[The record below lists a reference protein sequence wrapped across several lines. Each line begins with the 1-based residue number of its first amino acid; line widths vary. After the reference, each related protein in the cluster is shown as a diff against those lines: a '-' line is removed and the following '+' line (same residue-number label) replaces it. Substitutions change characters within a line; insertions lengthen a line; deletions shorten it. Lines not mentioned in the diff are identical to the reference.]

1 MDKRLERIL
10 PRVQKP
16 ARYVGGEYNE
26 VRKDPQEV
34 DFRFAFCFPDTYEI
48 GMSNLGYRILYGILN
63 NMPGVWCQRAFA
75 PWGDME
81 EEMRAAGIPLYAL
94 ESGDPVRDFDI
105 IGFSVGY
112 EMAYT
117 AILNMLDLAGVPL
130 RGEDRPGLTPLV
142 IAGGTAMYNAEP
154 VADFIDMALIGEGE
168 DLLPEVVNLCR
179 RAKAE
184 GWDKP
189 RLLRAAAQIQGVYVP
204 SLYDVAYN
212 SDGTIAAITPRDGAP
227 AKVVKRVVHDM
238 DKAYYPAKTI
248 VPSTEIVHDR
258 VTLEVFR
265 GCIRGCR
272 FCQAGYVYRPVR
284 CRSKDLLVRYGQE
297 AVADSGYQEMT
308 LSSLSTSDYPDL
320 VALCDGLEPLCERDH
335 VNLSLPSLRADNFS
349 MELMQRLQKG
359 RKAGL
364 TFAPE
369 AGTQRLR
376 DAINKNL
383 TEEDLHQSLRTAFSG
398 GWNAVKLYFMLGL
411 PTETDEDVLAIAE
424 MANHVMHTW
433 REYASNKSRGVR
445 ITVSTSWF
453 VPKPFT
459 AFQWEPQISR
469 EEYERRVKL
478 LREAITAKAVTY
490 NWHDGDTSFLEAVLA
505 RGDRRLGRV
514 LERVHQKGGRLDA
527 WSDYFSLD
535 RWMEAFAECGIDP
548 AFYAN
553 RERAREEIL
562 PWSTISCYVSDDYL
576 WRQRELAYQSVT
588 TPDCRTRCSGCGAN
602 VVEGGECYRG

>member
-63 NMPGVWCQRAFA
+63 DMPGVWCQRAFA

-212 SDGTIAAITPRDGAP
+212 SDCTIAAITPKDGAP

-238 DKAYYPAKTI
+238 DRAYYPAKTI

-562 PWSTISCYVSDDYL
+562 PWSMISCYVSDDYL

>member
-16 ARYVGGEYNE
+16 ARYVGGEYNA
-26 VRKDPQEV
+26 VMKDKAQV
-34 DFRFAFCFPDTYEI
+34 DLRFAFCFPDTYEI
-48 GMSNLGYRILYGILN
+48 GMSNLGYRILYGALN
-63 NMPGVWCQRAFA
+63 EMPGVWCERAFA
-75 PWGDME
+75 PWTDME
-81 EEMRAAGIPLYAL
+81 AEMRAAGLPLYAL
-94 ESGDPVRDFDI
+94 ESGDPVGEFDI

-117 AILNMLDLAGVPL
+117 AMLNMLDLAGLPL
-130 RGEDRPGLTPLV
+130 RGEDRTALTPLV

-168 DLLPEVVNLCR
+168 ELLPEVVALCR

-204 SLYDVAYN
+204 SLYDVDYKE
-212 SDGTIAAITPRDGAP
+212 DGTVRAITARDGAP
-227 AKVVKRVVHDM
+227 ERVVKRVVHHM
-238 DKAYYPAKTI
+238 DRAYYPAKTI

-284 CRSKDLLVRYGQE
+284 CRSREQLAQYGQE
-297 AVADSGYQEMT
+297 AIADSGYQEMT
-308 LSSLSTSDYPDL
+308 LSSLSTSDYPEL
-320 VALCDGLEPLCERDH
+320 VGLCDDLEEMCRQKH

-349 MELMQRLQKG
+349 MELMGRLQRG

-383 TEEDLHQSLRTAFSG
+383 TEEDLTESLKTAFSG
-398 GWNAVKLYFMLGL
+398 GWSAVKLYFMLGL
-411 PTETDEDVLAIAE
+411 PTETDEDVLGIAE
-424 MANHVMHTW
+424 MASHAVHTW
-433 REYASNKSRGVR
+433 REHASNKNRGLR

-459 AFQWEPQISR
+459 AFQWEAQISR
-469 EEYERRVKL
+469 SEYERRVKL

-490 NWHDGDTSFLEAVLA
+490 NWHDGDASFLEAVLA

-514 LERVHQKGGRLDA
+514 LERAYRKGAKLDA
-527 WSDYFSLD
+527 WSDCFDLN
-535 RWMEAFAECGIDP
+535 RWLEAFAECGLDP

-553 RERAREEIL
+553 RERTREEIL
-562 PWSTISCYVSDDYL
+562 PWSMISCYVSDDYL

-588 TPDCRTRCSGCGAN
+588 TPDCRTQCSGCGAN
-602 VVEGGECYRG
+602 SVEGGECYHG

>member
-26 VRKDPQEV
+26 VRKDPREV

-63 NMPGVWCQRAFA
+63 DMPGVWCQRAFA

-212 SDGTIAAITPRDGAP
+212 SDGTIAATTPRDGAP

-562 PWSTISCYVSDDYL
+562 PWSMISCYVSDDYL

>member
-16 ARYVGGEYNE
+16 ARYTGGEYNA
-26 VRKDPQEV
+26 VMKDKGGV
-34 DFRFAFCFPDTYEI
+34 DTRFAFCFPDTYEI
-48 GMSNLGYRILYGILN
+48 GMSNLGFRILYGVLN
-63 NMPGVWCQRAFA
+63 QMPGVWCERVFT
-75 PWGDME
+75 PWPDME
-81 EEMRAAGIPLYAL
+81 EELRKNGIPLYAL
-94 ESGDPVRDFDI
+94 ESGDPVGDFDI

-117 AILNMLDLAGVPL
+117 AMLNMLDLSGLPL
-130 RGEDRPGLTPLV
+130 RAEARPNLTPLV

-154 VADFIDMALIGEGE
+154 VADFIDLALIGEGE
-168 DLLPEVVNLCR
+168 DLLPELVDLYR
-179 RAKAE
+179 RAKQE
-184 GWDKP
+184 KWDKP
-189 RLLRAAAQIQGVYVP
+189 RFLRSAAKIQGVYVP
-204 SLYDVAYN
+204 SLYNVSYRE
-212 SDGTIAAITPRDGAP
+212 DGTIAAITPRDGAP
-227 AKVVKRVVHDM
+227 EKVVKRVVHDM
-238 DKAYYPAKTI
+238 NKSYYPAKTI

-284 CRSKDLLVRYGQE
+284 CRSREQLAEYAKA
-297 AVADSGYQEMT
+297 AVQDSGYQEMT
-308 LSSLSTSDYPDL
+308 LSSLSTSDYPEL
-320 VALCDGLEPLCERDH
+320 VGLCDDLEAFCGEKH

-376 DAINKNL
+376 DAINKNVTEEEL
-383 TEEDLHQSLRTAFSG
+383 TESLKTAFSG
-398 GWNAVKLYFMLGL
+398 GWSSVKLYFMLGL
-411 PTETDEDVLAIAE
+411 PTETDEDVLGIAE
-424 MANHVMHTW
+424 MANHAVHTW
-433 REYASNKSRGVR
+433 REYASNKNRGLR
-445 ITVSTSWF
+445 LTVSTSWF

-459 AFQWEPQISR
+459 AFQWEAQISR
-469 EEYERRVKL
+469 TEYERRVKL

-514 LERVHQKGGRLDA
+514 LEAAFRKGARLDA
-527 WSDYFSLD
+527 WSDYFDLE
-535 RWMEAFAECGIDP
+535 RWMEAFEECGLDP
-548 AFYAN
+548 EFYAC
-553 RERAREEIL
+553 RERSREEVL
-562 PWSTISCYVSDDYL
+562 PWSMISCHVSDGYL

-588 TPDCRTRCSGCGAN
+588 TPDCRTQCSGCGAN
-602 VVEGGECYRG
+602 TVKGGECYRG

>member
-1 MDKRLERIL
+1 VDKRLERIL

-16 ARYVGGEYNE
+16 ARYAGGEYNE
-26 VRKDPQEV
+26 VRKDPREV
-34 DFRFAFCFPDTYEI
+34 DLRFAFCFPDTYEI

-63 NMPGVWCQRAFA
+63 DMPGVWCQRAFA

-179 RAKAE
+179 RGKAE

-562 PWSTISCYVSDDYL
+562 PWSMISCYVSDDYL